1 MKKIQWKY
9 LLISL
14 AIPLGI
20 GALSALLTMGSFKGF
35 YSTITTPP
43 LNPPSILFPIVWT
56 ILYLL
61 MGISSYLVY
70 VSYASKATKRSAL
83 EIYFFQL
90 LVNFVWPIIFFNY
103 RLFLVAFVW
112 ILLLIFLVVFMI
124 IRFFKASKTAALLQI
139 PYLLWITFASY
150 LNLAIFILNI

>member
-14 AIPLGI
+14 GLSLGI
-20 GALSALLTMGSFKGF
+20 GALSALLTIGSFKDF
-35 YSTITTPP
+35 YDTIITPP
-43 LNPPSILFPIVWT
+43 LTPPSIVFPIVWT
-56 ILYLL
+56 VLFLL
-61 MGISSYLVY
+61 MGISAYLVY

-112 ILLLIFLVVFMI
+112 ILLLIALVIFMI
-124 IRFFKASKTAALLQI
+124 IKFFKASKTSAFLQI
-139 PYLLWITFASY
+139 PYLLWISFAAY